1 MKELF
6 KELNIE
12 TAKDS
17 SFQIEPERIWYFRV
31 DGDTLHSYITVDN
44 LVKKCKAWA
53 NTKGYKIISYFD
65 DGVGYALAT
74 LDTVT
79 EDGWLKGE
87 TENGAIIKASL
98 WIIEQ
103 GE

>member
-17 SFQIEPERIWYFRV
+17 SFQIQPERIWYYRM
-31 DGDTLHSYITVDN
+31 DGDTLHSYITIDN

-65 DGVGYALAT
+65 KVGYALAT
-74 LDTVT
+74 KEIVT
-79 EDGWLKGE
+79 EDGWLKDT
-87 TENGAIIKASL
+87 TENGAIILASL

-103 GE
+103 EDK